1 MAREPLVFESRL
13 SVAPAEAWRWMTSVE
28 GVSAELAPVLKMTV
42 PRTANTLISEDVAL
56 GQRLFYSWVL
66 LFGFFPVDRMELTL
80 SSIDVG
86 GRFVEESP
94 TLTMKQWRHER
105 SLTPTEGGTV
115 LTDRLTFEAKFGR
128 PLVRWFIGRV
138 FEHRHA
144 VLRRRL
150 GGGSS
155 ATARRA

>member
-1 MAREPLVFESRL
+1 MAQEPLVFESRL
-13 SVAPAEAWRWMTSVE
+13 SVAPADAWRWMTSVE

-66 LFGFFPVDRMELTL
+66 LFGLLPVDRMELTL

-86 GRFVEESP
+86 RRFVEESP

-128 PLVRWFIGRV
+128 ALVRWFVTRL

-150 GGGSS
+150 GG
-155 ATARRA
+155 AMNQTQ